1 MVTQAPPRAAILAAV
16 VFVIASISLSLFV
29 WSSLGGDIPL
39 QPKGYR
45 FHATFENAS
54 QLSGNADVRVAGI
67 NVGKVISVS
76 PSGLRT
82 DATIELQPRFAPM
95 PVDTRAILRQ
105 KTLLGETFVVLTP
118 GSKDAAKIPEG
129 GHLADANVAATQPLD
144 RVLGLL
150 DDKTRADIQAL
161 FTGSAVAFKGRGGDL
176 NDALG
181 NLGPVTEQFATI
193 LGILDRQRASL
204 RGLVRDS
211 GVVLRTIGDHRDAVR
226 DLVDAGGEVAAATA
240 SRDAALTD
248 TVRAL
253 APLTHTLRRASEA
266 VTHTAG
272 VAGPVLHELRPVA
285 PLLAPALKAIST
297 LTPQV
302 EAVLADLNDALPVA
316 AKALPATAH
325 LVNGLRPFVQ
335 VLYPATR
342 EITPIISL
350 VKRYRK
356 ELVATV
362 ANSAASNQA
371 TSPGID
377 GKPVHYLRS
386 LVPVTEEALV
396 GYEHRL
402 PTNRHNAYFAPGELA
417 NLGKGGLLASN
428 CANTTNPQIVPVIGT
443 GAPPCK
449 LQPPW
454 TYDGR
459 TAYFPH
465 VERVAEP

>member
-1 MVTQAPPRAAILAAV
+1 MVTQAPPRAAILVAV
-16 VFVIASISLSLFV
+16 FFVIASVALSLFV
-29 WSSLGGDIPL
+29 WSSLGGVIPL

-54 QLSGNADVRVAGI
+54 QLSGNADVRIAGV

-76 PSGLRT
+76 PRGLRT
-82 DATIELQPRFAPM
+82 DAVIELQPKFAPM

-118 GSKDAAKIPEG
+118 GSRDAKKIPEG
-129 GHLADANVAATQPLD
+129 GRLADANVADTQPLD
-144 RVLGLL
+144 RVLGVL
-150 DDKTRADIQAL
+150 DDKTRADIQSL

-181 NLGPVTEQFATI
+181 NLGPVTDQFAAI
-193 LGILDRQRASL
+193 IGILDRQRGSL
-204 RGLVRDS
+204 RGLIRDS
-211 GVVLRTIGDHRDAVR
+211 GTVLRTIGEHRTAVR
-226 DLVDAGGEVAAATA
+226 DFVTAGGEVAAATA
-240 SRDAALTD
+240 GRDAALTA
-248 TVRAL
+248 TIREL
-253 APLTHTLRRASEA
+253 APLTHTLRTTSAA
-266 VTHTAG
+266 ITHTAG
-272 VAGPVLHELRPVA
+272 IAGPVLHELRPVA
-285 PLLAPALKAIST
+285 PLLAPALNAVGT

-302 EAVLADLNDALPVA
+302 EGVLGDLNDALPVA

-325 LVNGLRPFVQ
+325 LIRGLRPFIA

-362 ANSAASNQA
+362 ANSAAANQA

-402 PTNRHNAYFAPGELA
+402 PSNRHNAYFAPGELA

-428 CANTTNPQIVPVIGT
+428 CANTANPQTVPVIGA
-443 GAPPCK
+443 APATCK

-454 TYDGR
+454 TFGGQ

-465 VERVAEP
+465 VDRVPER